1 MFSPCWTRYG
11 KQHLGKHLGLTFL
24 PATPRRG
31 KNLQASKVSSMSRA
45 EQREAEQRI
54 VITANERCERLRKQ
68 RDRATATIEN
78 LIDQIG
84 ELQDNARKGELA
96 KKSEASGALNE
107 LKYWLR
113 AARETEM
120 ELEAI
125 IRKEEGIG
133 DAYGLDLECAR
144 SAIRCRLDSLRTCCG
159 EG

>member
-1 MFSPCWTRYG
+1 MSSTEQ
-11 KQHLGKHLGLTFL
+11 KQDQDY
-24 PATPRRG
+24 
-31 KNLQASKVSSMSRA
+31 NQ
-45 EQREAEQRI
+45 EQSQEQRI
-54 VITANERCERLRKQ
+54 VITANERCDRLRRQ
-68 RDRATATIEN
+68 RDRATATIAD
-78 LIDQIG
+78 LIDQID
-84 ELQDNARKGELA
+84 ELQDRVRRGDIA

-144 SAIRCRLDSLRTCCG
+144 IAVRCRLDSLRTCCG